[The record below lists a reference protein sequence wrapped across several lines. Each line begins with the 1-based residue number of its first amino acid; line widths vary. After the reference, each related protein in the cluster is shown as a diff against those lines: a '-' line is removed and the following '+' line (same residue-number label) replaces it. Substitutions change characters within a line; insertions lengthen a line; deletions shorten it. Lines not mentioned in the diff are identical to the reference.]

1 MSTRIATALALAAT
15 LALPAAGEAQGS
27 RRDLLPGSRVWVEGT
42 SNKSDWSVQATELS
56 GFVVL
61 QLRQDE
67 LEVSSGSFTVPAK
80 KIVSEQGVIMDRLMH
95 GALKANE
102 HPTIVYQLDSATVAA
117 AAGGAFTLG
126 TTGQVTIAGV
136 SRPVR
141 EPVQA
146 ERLANG
152 TLRFTGSHTVL
163 MNEHGMTP
171 PTAMFGTLR
180 TGNRV
185 VVHFELLVK
194 P

>member
-15 LALPAAGEAQGS
+15 LALPAAGGAQGS

-42 SNKSDWSVQATELS
+42 SNKSDWSVKATELT

-80 KIVSEQGVIMDRLMH
+80 KIESEQGVIMDRLMH
-95 GALKANE
+95 GALEANE
-102 HPTIVYQLDSATVAA
+102 HPTIVYQLDSATVTAA
-117 AAGGAFTLG
+117 AEGAFTLG

-141 EPVQA
+141 EPVRA
-146 ERLANG
+146 ERLADG
-152 TLRFTGSHTVL
+152 TLRFTGSHAVL
-163 MNEHGMTP
+163 MRDHGMTP